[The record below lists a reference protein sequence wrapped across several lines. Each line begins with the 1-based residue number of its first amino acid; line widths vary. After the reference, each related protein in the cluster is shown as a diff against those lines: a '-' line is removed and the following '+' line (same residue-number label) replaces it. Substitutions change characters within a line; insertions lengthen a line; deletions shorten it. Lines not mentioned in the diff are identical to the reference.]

1 MEKEIILENENGS
14 WQTLST
20 QKWERRKLYQPVS
33 DKEIKASIPGKV
45 VQVFSAAQA
54 GQEVKKGTPL
64 LELEAMKMV
73 NTIASPI
80 DGKIKEV
87 CVKAGED
94 VGKNELLISF
104 E

>member
-1 MEKEIILENENGS
+1 MEKEIILANENGS
-14 WQTLST
+14 WATLTT
-20 QKWERRKLYQPVS
+20 QKWEQRKPYRPIDS
-33 DKEIKASIPGKV
+33 KEIKAAIPGKV
-45 VQVFSAAQA
+45 VRMFDAAQP
-54 GQEVKKGTPL
+54 GQEIKKGTPL

-73 NTIASPI
+73 NTIASPT

-87 CVKAGED
+87 CVKAGDD